1 METEAA
7 HRAIAASV
15 ACLMPRARAELAE
28 LVAFR
33 SVADPVRFPG
43 NDCDAAA
50 DWLAATLRAEGFE
63 DVALLDTPDGSRSV
77 YGSLPGPPA
86 SPTVLLCAH
95 YDVLPPLDESAWNT
109 PPFTLTR
116 RADGRWYGRGAAD
129 CKGGIVMHLLAL
141 RALRASG
148 CLPVNVKLLVGGSQ
162 KRGTGGLERYAR
174 AHPELL
180 AADAVVIGAT
190 GNVRAGLPTV
200 TSSVRGAVLARVT
213 VEPPGNTPDR
223 APAGYPGPYS
233 ADRHI
238 PDTFRTAHV
247 PETPDTPDA
256 LASLLRTLASLHDR
270 EGNTVVDGLDGRGR
284 WRGAPYPRRR
294 FRRDA
299 EVLYG
304 VRLLGSDAIADRLWA
319 RPSVTVAGLDCPP
332 PGSGRSARALLCLH
346 VPPGTDTGTAAGLL
360 AAHLESHAP
369 WGARIRCDIVGETQP
384 FGADTTSPVYAAMAE
399 AMRQA
404 YGQEMRVTGLG
415 GPVPLCDTVAELCPR
430 AEILLIGLAEPEARV
445 HTDNESVD
453 PRELERMS
461 VTEALF
467 LWRLRSRRRPSR
479 PCSPARTVPLRPVP

>member
-1 METEAA
+1 
-7 HRAIAASV
+7 
-15 ACLMPRARAELAE
+15 MPRARAELAE

-33 SVADPVRFPG
+33 SVADPVRFPR

-50 DWLAATLRAEGFE
+50 DWVAATLRAEGFE

-86 SPTVLLCAH
+86 SPTVLLYAH
-95 YDVLPPLDESAWNT
+95 YDVLPPLDESAWDT
-109 PPFTLTR
+109 PPFALTR

-141 RALRASG
+141 RALRAG
-148 CLPVNVKLLVGGSQ
+148 GGLPVNVKLLVGGSQ

-180 AADAVVIGAT
+180 AADAVIIGDT

-200 TSSVRGAVLARVT
+200 TSSARGAVLARVT
-213 VEPPGNTPDR
+213 VEPPGSAPDR
-223 APAGYPGPYS
+223 APAASPGPHS
-233 ADRHI
+233 ADRQTPDALHTSSTPHM
-238 PDTFRTAHV
+238 PDT
-247 PETPDTPDA
+247 PDTPDTPDA

-270 EGNTVVDGLDGRGR
+270 EGNTVVDGLDSRGR
-284 WRGAPYPRRR
+284 WCGAPYPRRR
-294 FRRDA
+294 FRHDA
-299 EVLYG
+299 DVLYG
-304 VRLLGSDAIADRLWA
+304 VRLLGSDAIEDRLWA
-319 RPSVTVAGLDCPP
+319 RPSVTVVGLDSPS
-332 PGSGRSARALLCLH
+332 PGSGSSARALLCLH

-360 AAHLESHAP
+360 AAHLESRAP
-369 WGARIRCDIVGETQP
+369 WGARIRVDIVGETQP
-384 FGADTTSPVYAAMAE
+384 FGADTTSPVYTAMAE

-404 YGQEMRVTGLG
+404 YGQEMRVAGLG

-445 HTDNESVD
+445 HADNESVD

-467 LWRLRSRRRPSR
+467 LWRLRSRRRICR
-479 PCSPARTVPLRPVP
+479 PYSPASTVPLRSAP